1 MRHAYGAVGDCMTD
15 TFASPAP
22 RRRPKPPI
30 TWPAFVLV
38 AIAAAAAAIAYGL
51 YRGPQFSS
59 GFTSNALTA
68 AFNAALIP
76 TLLGTLAFWCLLYFG
91 YVRWK
96 HEARG
101 PAYFN
106 ALLAIIFACLF
117 LSPFARHQVEV
128 YKAGDVKGMEAAVAK
143 VNARAVAEEQAARAE
158 LTKALDACARDIRLD
173 PEVLLTAG
181 DRRAARER
189 IGVARAAAEAYH
201 AGYPER
207 LAKARVAF
215 VAAVGQAKVS
225 QEVAAR
231 KIADFDD
238 SAKLQVHRSS
248 KIQEWEQALFDEA
261 EAGIAA
267 LSRSPWRPYGDTQ
280 LLFSSRADGEAFILA
295 QREAGDLRLK
305 LQSLTA
311 GTGDVVIT
319 DQPMIPQTRQRRPI
333 ADVYG

>member
-1 MRHAYGAVGDCMTD
+1 MTEAF
-15 TFASPAP
+15 TGYAP

-30 TWPAFVLV
+30 TWPAFMIV
-38 AIAAAAAAIAYGL
+38 AIAAAAGAIAYGQV
-51 YRGPQFSS
+51 YGPQFSS
-59 GFTSNALTA
+59 GFSSSALTA

-76 TLLGTLAFWCLLYFG
+76 TILGTLGFWCLLYFG

-106 ALLAIIFACLF
+106 GLLAIIFLCLF
-117 LSPFARHQVEV
+117 LSPFARHQIEV

-143 VNARAVAEEQAARAE
+143 VNARAVAEEHAARAD
-158 LTKALDACARDIRLD
+158 LTKALDACAREIRLD
-173 PEVLLTAG
+173 PEVLLTPG

-189 IGVARAAAEAYH
+189 IAVARAAAEVYH
-201 AGYPER
+201 AGYAQR
-207 LAKARVAF
+207 LAKARDAF
-215 VAAVGQAKVS
+215 VTAVDQADVS
-225 QEVAAR
+225 EEVAAR

-238 SAKLQVHRSS
+238 SAKLQVHRSA

-280 LLFSSRADGEAFILA
+280 LLFDSRADGEAFILA

-311 GTGDVVIT
+311 GTANVVIT
-319 DQPMIPQTRQRRPI
+319 DEPMIPQTRPRRPV

>member
-1 MRHAYGAVGDCMTD
+1 MTE
-15 TFASPAP
+15 TFISSAP

-30 TWPAFVLV
+30 TWPAFVVV
-38 AIAAAAAAIAYGL
+38 AIAATAAAIAYGL
-51 YRGPQFSS
+51 YRGPQISS
-59 GFTSNALTA
+59 GFTSYGLTA

-76 TLLGTLAFWCLLYFG
+76 TILGTLAFWCLLYFG

-96 HEARG
+96 NEARG
-101 PAYFN
+101 PTYFN
-106 ALLAIIFACLF
+106 ALLAIIFLCLF
-117 LSPFARHQVEV
+117 LTPFARHQVEV
-128 YKAGDVKGMEAAVAK
+128 FKAGDVKGMEAAVAK
-143 VNARAVAEEQAARAE
+143 VNARALAEEESARAD
-158 LTKALDACARDIRLD
+158 LTRALDACAREIRLD

-189 IGVARAAAEAYH
+189 ISVARAAAETYH

-207 LAKARVAF
+207 LAKARTAF

-225 QEVAAR
+225 KEVAAK

-238 SAKLQVHRSS
+238 SAKLQVHRSG

-280 LLFSSRADGEAFILA
+280 LLFTSRADGEAFILA
-295 QREAGDLRLK
+295 QREASDLRLK

-311 GTGDVVIT
+311 GTSDVIIT
-319 DQPMIPQTRQRRPI
+319 DQPIAPARRGRKVS
-333 ADVYG
+333 DVYG

>member
-1 MRHAYGAVGDCMTD
+1 MTD
-15 TFASPAP
+15 AFTGYAP

-30 TWPAFVLV
+30 TWPAFAIV
-38 AIAAAAAAIAYGL
+38 ALAAAGGAIAYGQV
-51 YRGPQFSS
+51 YGPQFSS
-59 GFTSNALTA
+59 GFSSSALTA

-76 TLLGTLAFWCLLYFG
+76 TILGTLAFWCLLYFG

-106 ALLAIIFACLF
+106 GLLAIIFLCLF

-143 VNARAVAEEQAARAE
+143 VNARSLAEEQAARAD
-158 LTKALDACARDIRLD
+158 LTKALDACAREIRLD

-181 DRRAARER
+181 DRHAARER
-189 IGVARAAAEAYH
+189 ITVAREAAKLYH

-207 LAKARVAF
+207 LAKARAAF
-215 VAAVGQAKVS
+215 VAAVGQADVS
-225 QEVAAR
+225 EEVAAR
-231 KIADFDD
+231 KIATFDD
-238 SAKLQVHRSS
+238 SAKLQAHRSA

-267 LSRSPWRPYGDTQ
+267 LSRSPWRPYGDRQ

-311 GTGDVVIT
+311 GTADVVIT
-319 DQPMIPQTRQRRPI
+319 DQPLVPAQHQRRGRPV